1 MHVKANFWPDIC
13 HLCKTEKRVILQ
25 TFTKFR
31 IAMYTKP
38 SILLILISVM
48 LHIHLGA
55 QESDYALLWK
65 KALKA
70 ADDGLPKTA
79 FEIADVI
86 RNKALSE
93 KNNIEFIRALL
104 FQSGQMASYEEN
116 HLSKAIA
123 QAEEQLP
130 LLDKPS
136 AALIHSLIAE
146 MYWFYYQQ
154 NRYQILDRGTVS
166 SPQPPADLREWDVS
180 HFRNS
185 ISYHFEQS
193 LNAQSAM
200 DTIALEHWGD
210 ILESTDKEQFV
221 LQPTLFDFVAGRAL
235 NYYRNRDAA
244 LSIVASEKPP
254 IPENVWAPLA
264 SFVAS
269 NLPFTADQRMQELR
283 LIQKLLLSNLRSD
296 HVTALLYNDIRR
308 FDFLRDYAGH
318 NPETDSIYFA
328 ALGELQ
334 EAYSEHEASAL
345 VAAAR
350 ASFLIGNDHV
360 EKNDYAQALKIC
372 DQAIEAWP
380 QSHGASQCRQLSENI
395 RAKELSITVQRVVL
409 PARPIALRM
418 SYRNVTEPSFRI
430 VSISSNIL
438 TRIMELP
445 DEKMR
450 LQALV
455 NLNPLVEKN
464 MSLPFESDY
473 RQHSAIVDL
482 PPLPP
487 GLYLL
492 LASDTKQFNTGG
504 ITTFLTFQ
512 VSRLSFISRKN
523 GSDNL
528 FFLLDRESGKPVA
541 KAQIRVM
548 GREYDYRKRQFNT
561 IEKIQLVTDSKG
573 SFQFGPEQINDQRQ
587 AYFIEAYDR
596 NDTLFSNNYFDINVL
611 TATEREQ
618 QRSWFFTDRSIY
630 RPGQTVYFK
639 GISLKRKGNG
649 PWQTVKEVPTRLKF
663 FDANGR
669 EVGQIER
676 VSNHCGS
683 FEGSFTIPQNQLP
696 GTWRIGNENGSV
708 TIEVASYKRPSFEV
722 SLKTGGQLYRLG
734 ENVNVEGNAKA
745 FAGYPLDSVKVN
757 YRVLRSLVMPY
768 RGYWWLPPFK
778 QEKIVVAQGSL
789 QTDKKGSFNFH
800 FDAIGGEKQELPFQ
814 LYNFEVI
821 ADVTDRNGE
830 TQSATLNLSIGDQ
843 ALFFETT
850 LEEIA
855 DITEISKQTIS
866 LYNAQHQ
873 SVDAEINIRI
883 SLIEPNKRILRKPIW
898 EAVDRQFIPD
908 GKMQQLFP
916 YDDFQPK
923 EKGKERPSTTVWS
936 GKKFVPGQSALFP
949 ENATQW
955 PAGEYLLELKALDAY
970 GKEVTYSQRF
980 ELFNN
985 KKSAMPV
992 KALGW
997 AYLSQKTAHPGDTV
1011 FFFVGSAETGNRV
1024 LVEIRSSDKTIYSKW
1039 LTISNKLKS
1048 IPLVI
1053 TEDMRG
1059 KLSFEAIFI
1068 RHNSLNNIA
1077 LELNI
1082 PFDNKKL
1089 EVSLQTHRDRLTPGS
1104 SETWTI
1110 AVKDLTGKGRQ
1121 AEVLATMYDASLDV
1135 FAPHNWSFDVLPWRS
1150 LPRPWSADNGFM
1162 PESGNLLSSYPY
1174 PEQSGWWPVTPEINW
1189 YGLNINRFGYGRP
1202 MPLMAKTALAEGM
1215 QRDMLLSAD
1224 DAAEKNSP
1232 IIPATPPA
1240 ATLSYLRDDFRETA
1254 FFYPQLQTDS
1264 LGIAKFS
1271 FRLPDALTRW
1281 KLMILAHN
1289 NEMQSGLSQTEI
1301 TASKILMVVP
1311 NLPRFFRQGDTAFIA
1326 AKIVNTSEVTL
1337 SGIARLQITDASNGT
1352 VLAKPETNDKA
1363 FLNLKSGESTMVQWS
1378 IVIDGNNPLLNVNLS
1393 VTAGTFSDSEAN
1405 VIPVLPAGV
1414 AITEAQALF
1423 VPANTT
1429 KTFTIQGL
1437 EQAGN
1442 QLLRLD
1448 IVSNPVWYA
1457 LQALPWLE
1465 QKEHE
1470 NSDQLFYR
1478 FYANSLAA
1486 HIASSLPETMSVI
1499 RIWQN
1504 QQPQALLSKL
1514 EKDEHLKSVLLS
1526 ETPWVLEATD
1536 ETRQQQQIA
1545 LLFDL
1550 NRMSYEKEQMLQ
1562 KLKQQQLPDG
1572 SWGWFPGMHGNR
1584 SISMQIVAGM
1594 ARLARLGAYEADNAL
1609 LNNILTM
1616 AVEFLDQEVLT
1627 DYDRMKSK
1635 NSLKNYSLTDFHLQ
1649 YLYARSLLSPNLLK
1663 PAPSEVWSFLMDHV
1677 ATDWKKSGIDN
1688 QAIAA
1693 IVLHN
1698 NGKTEAAR
1706 QIIASLKEKSL
1717 YDPLKGRWW
1726 KTELHAGG
1734 GHGLIGTQA
1743 LLIEAFETIS
1753 DDKNFTNGLRQW
1765 LLLHKQTNRWETNRA
1780 TAEAVY
1786 ALLLEPDKNP
1796 TEGQQYVKVVLGTQP
1811 LAMGETEAGTGYVS
1825 KQWTGNDI
1833 TPSLS
1838 PITLENP
1845 NQAMAWGSVFRQFIV
1860 PIDQVKSSLSQIGV
1874 SRQLFIEKPEQSRQT
1889 LIPVEGNPIHIG
1901 DGVRVRLI
1909 IETDREMEFMHLKD
1923 YHAAAFEPVE
1933 TLSGYRTEGNTGFY
1947 QAVNDLSTDFFFGYL
1962 PKGKYVIEY
1971 SLIATRAGNFANGY
1985 ANFQSFYSPAFA
1997 AHSQGDRVVVVP

>member
-1 MHVKANFWPDIC
+1 MH
-13 HLCKTEKRVILQ
+13 
-25 TFTKFR
+25 
-31 IAMYTKP
+31 TKP
-38 SILLILISVM
+38 SILLILISIM
-48 LHIHLGA
+48 LHLHLGA
-55 QESDYALLWK
+55 QEPDYAQLWK

-70 ADDGLPKTA
+70 AADGLPKTA
-79 FEIADVI
+79 FEIADAI

-93 KNNIEFIRALL
+93 KNNTEFIRALL

-116 HLSKAIA
+116 HLSKAIIKA
-123 QAEEQLP
+123 QEQLP

-136 AALIHSLIAE
+136 AALMHSLIAE

-154 NRYQILDRGTVS
+154 NRYQILDREAVS
-166 SPQPPADLREWDVS
+166 SLPPPTDLREWDAS
-180 HFRNS
+180 HFRNT
-185 ISYHFEQS
+185 ISYHYEQS

-200 DTIALEHWGD
+200 DTIALEHWRD

-244 LSIVASEKPP
+244 LGNVAADKPNL
-254 IPENVWAPLA
+254 PESVWTPLA

-269 NLPFTADQRMQELR
+269 NLPFSSDQNLQELR
-283 LIQKLLLSNLRSD
+283 LIKKLLLSNLRSD
-296 HVTALLYNDIRR
+296 HLTALLYNDIQR
-308 FDFLRDYAGH
+308 FNFLKDYASN
-318 NPETDSIYFA
+318 NPKTDSIYFA

-350 ASFLIGNDHV
+350 ASFLIGNENV
-360 EKNDYAQALKIC
+360 EQNNFAQALKIC
-372 DQAIEAWP
+372 DQTIEAWP
-380 QSHGASQCRQLSENI
+380 QSRGASQCRQLSETI

-418 SYRNVTEPSFRI
+418 SYRNVTDPSFRI
-430 VSISSNIL
+430 VSISSSTL

-445 DEKMR
+445 DENMR

-464 MSLPFESDY
+464 MSLPFEPDY
-473 RQHSAIVDL
+473 RQHSTIIDL

-561 IEKIQLVTDSKG
+561 IEKIRLVTDSKG

-596 NDTLFSNNYFDINVL
+596 TDTLFSDNYFDVNVL
-611 TATEREQ
+611 TATELEQ

-649 PWQTVKEVPTRLKF
+649 PWQTVNEASTRLKF

-669 EVGQIER
+669 EVQQIER

-696 GTWRIGNENGSV
+696 GIWRIGNEAGST

-722 SLKTGGQLYRLG
+722 SLKIGGQQYRLG
-734 ENVNVEGNAKA
+734 ENVNVEGKAKA
-745 FAGYPLDSVKVN
+745 FAGYSLDSVRVS

-768 RGYWWLPPFK
+768 RGYWWLPPYK
-778 QEKIVVAQGSL
+778 QDKIVVAQGSL
-789 QTDKKGSFNFH
+789 QTDRKGDFNLR
-800 FDAIGGEKQELPFQ
+800 FDALGGEMKELPFQ

-830 TQSATLNLSIGDQ
+830 TQSTTLNLSIGNQ

-850 LEEIA
+850 LQEVA
-855 DITEISKQTIS
+855 DITEISKQTLS

-873 SVDAEINIRI
+873 SVDAEVNIRI

-898 EAVDRQFIPD
+898 EAVDRQFIPS
-908 GKMQQLFP
+908 GKLQQLFP
-916 YDDFQPK
+916 YDEFEVN
-923 EKGKERPSTTVWS
+923 EKGIERPSTTIWT
-936 GKKFVPGQSALFP
+936 GKKLVLSQSALFP
-949 ENATQW
+949 ESATQW
-955 PAGEYLLELKALDAY
+955 PAGEYLLDLKAQDAY
-970 GKEVTYSQRF
+970 GNEVTYTQRF
-980 ELFNN
+980 ELFNK
-985 KKSAMPV
+985 KKSVMPV

-997 AYLSQKTAHPGDTV
+997 AHLSQNTAQPGDTV

-1024 LVEIRSSDKTIYSKW
+1024 LAEIRSSDKIIYSKW

-1059 KLSFEAIFI
+1059 KLSFEAVFI
-1068 RHNSLNNIA
+1068 RYNSLNNIA
-1077 LELNI
+1077 VELNI

-1089 EVSLQTHRDRLTPGS
+1089 EVNLQTHRDRLIPGS

-1121 AEVLATMYDASLDV
+1121 AEVLASMYDASLDV
-1135 FAPHNWSFDVLPWRS
+1135 FAPYNWSFDVLPWTS

-1162 PESGNLLSSYPY
+1162 PESGTLLSSYPY
-1174 PEQSGWWPVTPEINW
+1174 PEQSGWWPATPEINW
-1189 YGLNINRFGYGRP
+1189 YGLNLNRYGYGRP

-1224 DAAEKNSP
+1224 DAAEKNGP
-1232 IIPATPPA
+1232 ITPATPPA

-1281 KLMILAHN
+1281 KLLLLAHN
-1289 NEMQSGLSQTEI
+1289 NELQSGLSQTEI

-1326 AKIVNTSEVTL
+1326 AKIVNTSEETL
-1337 SGIARLQITDASNGT
+1337 SGIARLHISDAATGAA
-1352 VLAKPETNDKA
+1352 LAKPETNDKA
-1363 FLNLKSGESTMVQWS
+1363 FLNLKGGESMVVQWP

-1414 AITEAQALF
+1414 TITEAQALF

-1429 KTFTIQGL
+1429 KTFAIQGL
-1437 EQAGN
+1437 GQAGN

-1448 IVSNPVWYA
+1448 IVSNPIWYA

-1470 NSDQLFYR
+1470 NSDQIFYR

-1486 HIASSLPETMSVI
+1486 HIASSLPETMKII

-1504 QQPQALLSKL
+1504 QQPKALLSKL

-1526 ETPWVLEATD
+1526 ETPWVFEAAD

-1550 NRMSYEKEQMLQ
+1550 NRMSYEKEQMLE
-1562 KLKQQQLPDG
+1562 KLREQQLPDG
-1572 SWGWFPGMHGNR
+1572 AWGWFPGMPGNR
-1584 SISMQIVAGM
+1584 NISIQIVAGM
-1594 ARLARLGAYEADNAL
+1594 ARLARIGAYEADNAV
-1609 LNNILTM
+1609 LNTILEK
-1616 AVEFLDQEVLT
+1616 AVGFLDQEVQI
-1627 DYDRMKSK
+1627 DYDRMMAK
-1635 NSLKNYSLTDFHLQ
+1635 NSLKNYALTDFHLQ
-1649 YLYARSLLSPNLLK
+1649 YLYTRSLLSPILRN
-1663 PAPSEVWSFLMDHV
+1663 PASSEVWSFLFGHV
-1677 ATDWKKSGIDN
+1677 TTDWKKLSIDN

-1693 IVLHN
+1693 IVLFS
-1698 NGKTEAAR
+1698 NGKAEVAR
-1706 QIIASLKEKSL
+1706 QIVASLKEKSL
-1717 YDPLKGRWW
+1717 YDPLQGRWW

-1753 DDKNFTNGLRQW
+1753 GDKNFTDGLRQW
-1765 LLLHKQTNRWETNRA
+1765 LLLHKQTNRWETSRA

-1786 ALLLEPDKNP
+1786 ALLLEPGKNP
-1796 TEGQQYVKVVLGTQP
+1796 TEGQQAVKVVLGTKP
-1811 LAMGETEAGTGYVS
+1811 LAMGEAEAGTGYVS
-1825 KQWTGNDI
+1825 KQWAGNDI
-1833 TPSLS
+1833 TPSVS

-1845 NQAMAWGSVFRQFIV
+1845 NPAMAWGSVFRQFIV
-1860 PIDQVKSSLSQIGV
+1860 PIDQVKSSSSQIGV
-1874 SRQLFIEKPEQSRQT
+1874 SRQLFIEKAGQPRQI
-1889 LIPVEGNPIHIG
+1889 LIPVAENQIHIG
-1901 DGVRVRLI
+1901 DRVRIRLI
-1909 IETDREMEFMHLKD
+1909 IETDHEMEFMHLKD
-1923 YHAAAFEPVE
+1923 YHAAAFEPAE
-1933 TLSGYRTEGNTGFY
+1933 TLSGYRTAGNAGFY
-1947 QAVNDLSTDFFFGYL
+1947 QAVNDMSTDFFFGYL

-1971 SLIATRAGNFANGY
+1971 TLIATHEGSFANGY
-1985 ANFQSFYSPAFA
+1985 ANFQSFYSPAFS